1 MTSKLKPYA
10 VIDCVEQATITSKT
24 LDFLRES
31 TDLLERKDLHLWNK
45 INTVALLKAVPEIN
59 LFYKSLGLKIREISI
74 TVWNIESDVTLHVDE
89 LPVVA
94 KINFPILNTKN
105 TYNEWYTVPDYLFES
120 VTPTVN
126 QFGAK
131 YYNLSEIDLNQCVK
145 IGEVELT
152 KPVVFNSQ
160 IPHKIRMGTGVEFP
174 RIVMSCTF
182 FNQPIEW
189 LEITQSDVQ
198 V

>member
-1 MTSKLKPYA
+1 MTHRLKPYA
-10 VIDCVEQATITSKT
+10 VIDCAEQSIITDKT
-24 LDFLRES
+24 LEFLRQS

-59 LFYKSLGLKIREISI
+59 LFYSSLGLKIREISI
-74 TVWNIESDVTLHVDE
+74 TVWNVHNDVSLHIDE
-89 LPVVA
+89 LPVIA

-105 TYNEWYTVPDYLFES
+105 TYNEWYTVPDHLFES
-120 VTPTVN
+120 VQPIVN

-131 YYNLSEIDLNQCVK
+131 YYNLAEIDLSQCVK
-145 IGEVELT
+145 IGEVELN

-160 IPHKIRMGTGVEFP
+160 IPHKIRMGTDVEFP

-182 FNQPIEW
+182 FNQPIDW
-189 LEITQSDVQ
+189 LELSQSDEPR
-198 V
+198 